1 VAQVSISITRDNGL
15 QMNASATVEDADVAG
30 IAATLAGLV
39 VTGADAPA
47 RPRKA
52 RPGLD
57 APAPA
62 LAPEAPVSAPA
73 PTPAS
78 GPALGDAAP
87 AAPTIAPAP
96 AA

>member
-1 VAQVSISITRDNGL
+1 MAHISISITRENGV

-39 VTGADAPA
+39 VVGADAPA
-47 RPRKA
+47 RPRKN

-57 APAPA
+57 APATAPA
-62 LAPEAPVSAPA
+62 TAGTVAPLTASAP
-73 PTPAS
+73 TS
-78 GPALGDAAP
+78 GPALGEAAP
-87 AAPTIAPAP
+87 IAPVP